1 MIIHLINFFK
11 NPVVRGSAIYILASG
26 FNALIPFLLIP
37 LLTDYLSTEEF
48 GIVSTFMVLN
58 SIFLLLVGMEQQG
71 FVSVN
76 FFSNEKKI
84 PSILASVLVIGF
96 LSFTMFV
103 FLTAC
108 FSNFFESIFEIDS
121 AWILIS
127 VAIAWLQ
134 FVSQINL
141 TVWQLKSEPIKY
153 GAFQFFNSLF
163 NYGISVALIVL
174 YHQGEEGR
182 IAGISITATLF
193 GLFSFYHLWQSRL
206 ITFSVDRS
214 LLKASLLFSLPLI
227 PHGLAGWVNSGLDR
241 ILINNF
247 VGIGETGIYS
257 IGYQIGLII
266 GLVASSF
273 NRAFAPVIFRKLS
286 AGGNDDKKRLIKY
299 TYLYYVV
306 LILMALALYVS
317 SPFLIE
323 QFIDPRYKHSGD
335 FLGWIILGFTAD
347 GLYYGVIN
355 YIYFSKKTLYVS
367 LITFSSCV
375 LHFVITLTLLPS
387 QGAMAAAYSTAIT
400 YIFSF
405 IFAWI
410 LSNTIYPMPWFSFRK

>member
-1 MIIHLINFFK
+1 
-11 NPVVRGSAIYILASG
+11 
-26 FNALIPFLLIP
+26 
-37 LLTDYLSTEEF
+37 
-48 GIVSTFMVLN
+48 
-58 SIFLLLVGMEQQG
+58 
-71 FVSVN
+71 
-76 FFSNEKKI
+76 
-84 PSILASVLVIGF
+84 
-96 LSFTMFV
+96 
-103 FLTAC
+103 
-108 FSNFFESIFEIDS
+108 
-121 AWILIS
+121 
-127 VAIAWLQ
+127 
-134 FVSQINL
+134 
-141 TVWQLKSEPIKY
+141 VWQLKSEPIKY